1 MKQEAFVKKMV
12 GLSTIF
18 IAQLIMFCRSSLI
31 VISLLPSSNDVLLL
45 NPISSIVS
53 CHMYDQ
59 VV

>member
-31 VISLLPSSNDVLLL
+31 VISRLPSSNVLLL